1 MDLQLANRLQRH
13 RKAHGYSQEA
23 LAAALGISRQAVSK
37 WECGEASPDTEN
49 LIRLAKLYHISLDE
63 LILSDEARSDA
74 LAPAER
80 SETSPNVGTPSKTE
94 DETFHGGEKKRE
106 SEGEASDN
114 RNDAEDAPKE
124 LAEFIKKH
132 RENGDEIETRREGDT
147 FTVNATASRVQR
159 LWAGIDAAVFFLC
172 LVAFLLLGFLGNF
185 WHPAWL
191 LFLLVPIVASLG
203 EAVKKRN
210 ASAFAFPVLVT
221 AVYLFLGCVWE
232 FWHPAWII
240 FLSVPLYYTI
250 AELFHKK

>member
-23 LAAALGISRQAVSK
+23 LAAALGISRQAISK

-49 LIRLAKLYHISLDE
+49 LIRLAKLYRISLDE
-63 LILSDEARSDA
+63 LILSDEAKSDD

-80 SETSPNVGTPSKTE
+80 SETSPNGGTPSKAE
-94 DETFHGGEKKRE
+94 DETSHAGEKNRE
-106 SEGEASDN
+106 SEGEASVS

-132 RENGDEIETRREGDT
+132 RENGDEIETRREGNT
-147 FTVNATASRVQR
+147 FTVNVTVARDQK
-159 LWAGIDAAVFFLC
+159 LWIAIDAATFFLC
-172 LVAFLLLGFLGNF
+172 IISFLLLGFLGNL

-240 FLSVPLYYTI
+240 FLSIPLYYTI

>member
-63 LILSDEARSDA
+63 LILSDEPKDDAPALAARSKT
-74 LAPAER
+74 AP
-80 SETSPNVGTPSKTE
+80 NGTPSKAE
-94 DETFHGGEKKRE
+94 DGIQGGENNRE
-106 SEGEASDN
+106 SEGEASDS

-124 LAEFIKKH
+124 LAEFIEMH
-132 RENGDEIETRREGDT
+132 RENGDEIETRREENT
-147 FTVNATASRVQR
+147 FTVNVTASRVQR

-221 AVYLFLGCVWE
+221 AVYLLLGCVWGL
-232 FWHPAWII
+232 WHPAWII
-240 FLSVPLYYTI
+240 FLSIPLYYTI
-250 AELFHKK
+250 AELFRKK

>member
-94 DETFHGGEKKRE
+94 DETFHGGEKNERAKAKRQTTGMTRKMRRR
-106 SEGEASDN
+106 SSPNLSKNIAKTATKSRRGARKTPLPSTRPPPAFSGCGPAST
-114 RNDAEDAPKE
+114 PPS
-124 LAEFIKKH
+124 FSS
-132 RENGDEIETRREGDT
+132 
-147 FTVNATASRVQR
+147 V
-159 LWAGIDAAVFFLC
+159 
-172 LVAFLLLGFLGNF
+172 
-185 WHPAWL
+185 WL
-191 LFLLVPIVASLG
+191 PFSC
-203 EAVKKRN
+203 
-210 ASAFAFPVLVT
+210 SAF
-221 AVYLFLGCVWE
+221 
-232 FWHPAWII
+232 
-240 FLSVPLYYTI
+240 
-250 AELFHKK
+250 

>member
-80 SETSPNVGTPSKTE
+80 SETSPNVGAPSKTE

-124 LAEFIKKH
+124 LAEFIKK
-132 RENGDEIETRREGDT
+132 
-147 FTVNATASRVQR
+147 
-159 LWAGIDAAVFFLC
+159 
-172 LVAFLLLGFLGNF
+172 LLLDFHGVLHRIGYPHNLNN
-185 WHPAWL
+185 HLCPPYDWL
-191 LFLLVPIVASLG
+191 PPRYATT
-203 EAVKKRN
+203 
-210 ASAFAFPVLVT
+210 T
-221 AVYLFLGCVWE
+221 A
-232 FWHPAWII
+232 
-240 FLSVPLYYTI
+240 
-250 AELFHKK
+250 